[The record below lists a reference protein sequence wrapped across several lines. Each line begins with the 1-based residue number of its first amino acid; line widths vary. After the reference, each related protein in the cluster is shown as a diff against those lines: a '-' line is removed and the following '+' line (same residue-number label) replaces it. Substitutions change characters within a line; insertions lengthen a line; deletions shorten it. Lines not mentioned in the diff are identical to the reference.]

1 MTISTELSNF
11 HKMITA
17 VLKSSFIK
25 LKSKETYYRDHKK
38 FSSDIF
44 WADLALSLDRT
55 NKGHDFFEEPFMKTL
70 NRHGPRKTKF
80 GRPNKYNVW
89 LSH

>member
-1 MTISTELSNF
+1 MGISTELSNF

-17 VLKSSFIK
+17 VLKSSFIT
-25 LKSKETYYRDHKK
+25 LKSKETYY
-38 FSSDIF
+38 

-55 NKGHDFFEEPFMKTL
+55 NKGYDFFEEPFMKTL

-80 GRPNKYNVW
+80 GRHNKYNVW